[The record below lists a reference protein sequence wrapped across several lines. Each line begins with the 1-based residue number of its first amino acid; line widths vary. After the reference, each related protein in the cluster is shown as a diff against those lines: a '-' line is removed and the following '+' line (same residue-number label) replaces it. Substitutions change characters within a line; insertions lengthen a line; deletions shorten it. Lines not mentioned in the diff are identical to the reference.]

1 MREETLAALSPVR
14 LRAWREGLAAEAS
27 VLAGLLSVEREVDL
41 LADYARPL
49 CFSLALMVTGIARA
63 EAEKLKESARNVS
76 VSAAEPYDKDL
87 KRAAK
92 QAQSDL
98 ESHFP
103 NGPDGLRDSGFVA
116 LVETMPS
123 LLANVWFALLN
134 HPKEWGLLH
143 RFPEL
148 MEQGIEELL
157 RYSGLARTLFRTA
170 MTDFVLGDVVIRRGE
185 LVVLRVIAG
194 NRDPNHFE
202 GANQLDVMR
211 RGGRHFTLGAG
222 SHSCAGAS
230 LIRMA
235 AVTISDPLVRK
246 FGSAKLIEPV
256 EWRGGS
262 GFLTPMALRVRMSE
276 GEAL

>member
-27 VLAGLLSVEREVDL
+27 ALAGRLSVEREVDL
-41 LADYARPL
+41 LAEYARPL
-49 CFSLALMVTGIARA
+49 CLSLALMVTGIARP
-63 EAEKLKESARNVS
+63 EAEELKESAHKVS
-76 VSAAEPYDKDL
+76 ASAAEPYDEDL

-103 NGPDGLRDSGFVA
+103 SGPEGLRDSGFVA

-123 LLANVWFALLN
+123 LLANGWFALLK

-148 MEQGIEELL
+148 MEQGIEELF

-170 MTDFVLGDVVIRRGE
+170 MTDVVVGDVVIRQGE

-194 NRDPNHFE
+194 NRDPNQFE
-202 GANQLDVMR
+202 GANQFDVMR

-235 AVTISDPLVRK
+235 AVAISDPLVRK
-246 FGSAKLIEPV
+246 FGNAKLVAPV

-262 GFLTPMALRVRMSE
+262 GFRTPTALRVRLSE
-276 GEAL
+276 E